1 VDEADAIEL
10 RELIAEH
17 RERTASTIAGQVLE
31 RFDEFLP
38 SFVKVFPRDY
48 KRALAELSEA
58 DGKGDE
64 GIDVVLPTAP
74 APAP

>member
-17 RERTASTIAGQVLE
+17 RERTGSAVAAQVLDG
-31 RFDEFLP
+31 FDELLP
-38 SFVKVFPRDY
+38 AFVKVFPRDY

-64 GIDVVLPTAP
+64 GVDVVLPTAP
-74 APAP
+74 APAR